1 MPQKGHIYNKVYGR
15 DAYRLQTYTKNPIR
29 PVPITSHTP
38 TLIFFKKRH
47 FDRNYSVHHLGL
59 TLSKTRNNDTCYI
72 EANTIGS
79 TRCKRYYYP
88 IDIKLLYL
96 RPQIPDLRPQSL
108 VLRPPLA
115 LLLQTKSNFQYINY
129 PYFIWMLSGKK
140 LYLQHNNNILTLQ
153 T

>member
-47 FDRNYSVHHLGL
+47 FDRNYSVHHCGL
-59 TLSKTRNNDTCYI
+59 PLSKMENNDTCYI

-96 RPQIPDLRPQSL
+96 RPQIPDLRPLPFDLPSKQKVTFNTL
-108 VLRPPLA
+108 IILILFGCY
-115 LLLQTKSNFQYINY
+115 QEKNYIC
-129 PYFIWMLSGKK
+129 
-140 LYLQHNNNILTLQ
+140 NIIITY
-153 T
+153 

>member
-47 FDRNYSVHHLGL
+47 FDRNYSVHHCGL
-59 TLSKTRNNDTCYI
+59 PLSKMENTDTCYI

-96 RPQIPDLRPQSL
+96 RPQIPGLRPLPFDLPSKQKVTFNTL
-108 VLRPPLA
+108 IILILFGCY
-115 LLLQTKSNFQYINY
+115 QEKNYIC
-129 PYFIWMLSGKK
+129 
-140 LYLQHNNNILTLQ
+140 NIIITY
-153 T
+153 